1 MSLLNQTIKK
11 ILPPDQRA
19 IKFVENKLAQTMTNA
34 DGLGELK
41 NLLLRYVG
49 IIGPVKFMVARPA
62 LLGALDQG

>member
-19 IKFVENKLAQTMTNA
+19 IKYVENKLAQTMTNA

-49 IIGPVKFMVARPA
+49 ITG
-62 LLGALDQG
+62 

>member
-49 IIGPVKFMVARPA
+49 ITGQIHPRNS
-62 LLGALDQG
+62 

>member
-49 IIGPVKFMVARPA
+49 TVSYTHLTLPTTSRV
-62 LLGALDQG
+62 